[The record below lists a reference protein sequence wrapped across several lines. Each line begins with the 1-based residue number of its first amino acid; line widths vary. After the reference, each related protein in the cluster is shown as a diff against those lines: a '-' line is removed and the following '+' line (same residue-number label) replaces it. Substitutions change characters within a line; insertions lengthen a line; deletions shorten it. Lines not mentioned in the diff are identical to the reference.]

1 MRIGLIIYGSLTQ
14 QTGGYLYDR
23 KLVEALRRDGHA
35 VRLFS
40 LPAGSYTAH
49 LADNFRLGFASRVA
63 AANLDILLED
73 ELNHPSL
80 FLLNHVLRAT
90 CRCPIISIVHHLRAS
105 EQHPAITH
113 RIYRLV
119 ERQYLRSVDGFLFNS
134 HATKEAVYALAP
146 SMQHA
151 PHAVAWPGRPDLT
164 EDNRPLGETESTGPE
179 DTGPEDTGSE
189 DTRPLSL
196 LFVGSVIERKGL
208 RELAAA
214 LHDIPADGWTL
225 HVAGDDTVDPVYTTK
240 CQRALRD
247 VPGDV
252 HWHGFVDDKQLQ
264 SLYEAADV
272 LVVPSFHEGFGIVYL
287 EAMGYGV
294 PVIAASRGGAAD
306 FVHDGDNGF
315 LVDPTDQTTIA
326 HRIGHLLHP
335 PTRQRMGKAAI
346 ATYRDHPS
354 WDESMRT
361 AAKSIYMYTNS

>member
-1 MRIGLIIYGSLTQ
+1 MRIGLIIYGSIDQ

-23 KLVEALRRDGHA
+23 KLVEALRRDGHS
-35 VRLFS
+35 VRLFT

-49 LADNFRLGFASRVA
+49 LADNFRLGFARRIA
-63 AANLDILLED
+63 DANLDILLED

-80 FLLNHVLRAT
+80 FLINHVLRAT
-90 CRCPIISIVHHLRAS
+90 CRCPIISIVHHLRSS
-105 EQHPAITH
+105 ERHPAIAH

-151 PHAVAWPGRPDLT
+151 PHTVAWPGRPDLT
-164 EDNRPLGETESTGPE
+164 SDSVPLPE
-179 DTGPEDTGSE
+179 SE
-189 DTRPLSL
+189 DSEPETGGPLIM

-214 LHDIPADGWTL
+214 LHNVPADGWAL
-225 HVAGDDTVDPVYTTK
+225 HVAGDDTVDPVYTTE

-294 PVIAASRGGAAD
+294 PVIAASRGGASD
-306 FVHDGDNGF
+306 FVHDGHNGF
-315 LVDPTDQTTIA
+315 LVDPTDRTTIA
-326 HRIGHLLHP
+326 HRIEHLLHP
-335 PTRQRMGKAAI
+335 RTRQRMGKAAI